1 VRLAPPRTFFGHV
14 LYKCYKTSDWPFTA
28 PAAAVNLAL
37 VGGWRAACG
46 GGSCA
51 NSRPR
56 GELWITRRGERLQST
71 VGPEIDAITD
81 PESPGGK
88 SRTAV
93 IERLFREHNEALIRF
108 LRGRVGSRNEA
119 LEVAQEA
126 YVRLLSLDQPGAV
139 SYLRAFLFKTAANIA
154 IDRRRRDRS
163 YDKVTGGQLF
173 TEFSEN
179 RTPERQLA
187 AEQTLRHLGSLI
199 ESMPAKCQA
208 SFVMSQ
214 IHGLDAATI
223 ASQLGITDSMVRKY
237 VVRALL
243 HCREQMDL
251 ERND

>member
-1 VRLAPPRTFFGHV
+1 V
-14 LYKCYKTSDWPFTA
+14 TA
-28 PAAAVNLAL
+28 V
-37 VGGWRAACG
+37 
-46 GGSCA
+46 
-51 NSRPR
+51 
-56 GELWITRRGERLQST
+56 ST
-71 VGPEIDAITD
+71 VRPDIDALTD
-81 PESPGGK
+81 PERAADG

-93 IERLFREHNEALIRF
+93 VERLFREHNEALIRF

-154 IDRRRRDRS
+154 IDRHRRHQS
-163 YDKVTGGQLF
+163 YGKVAGGQLF

-187 AEQTLRHLGSLI
+187 AEQTLRRLGRLI

-243 HCREQMDL
+243 RCREQMDL
-251 ERND
+251 EHND